1 MDIVGTRANTID
13 LHPGSHRCLGTNC
26 SPKRWIAAKN
36 GSGCEH
42 QTAVSATRVHVVSL
56 LGPREEEAMSG
67 IDDLLAQSNDRWAH
81 AVRRAHGIDD
91 KGLGEAV
98 RTYYTR
104 YFPAGLLVLVAA
116 GTLAGMLG
124 FGAAP
129 SDWPSYLIFGI
140 FLAAL
145 GVVVGGLIY
154 NSTKLVPAARVGRV
168 DVLLSLESEER
179 KQIRRQIAGKAAV
192 DPEHLSVA
200 RASAVQLRKGLAT
213 QLLLAPFFVCVFIP
227 QAARLTVR
235 GDPFSWFMAVGVVGV
250 LIGMAFL
257 IRDFRRTGRFLARTS
272 EG

>member
-1 MDIVGTRANTID
+1 MAVFKDASPFRQ
-13 LHPGSHRCLGTNC
+13 HWLG
-26 SPKRWIAAKN
+26 
-36 GSGCEH
+36 H
-42 QTAVSATRVHVVSL
+42 
-56 LGPREEEAMSG
+56 REEEAMSG
-67 IDDLLAQSNDRWAH
+67 IDDLLAQSNERWAH
-81 AVRRAHGIDD
+81 AVRRAQGIED

-104 YFPAGLLVLVAA
+104 YFHAGLLVLVAA
-116 GTLAGMLG
+116 ETLAGMLG

-129 SDWPSYLIFGI
+129 SDWASYLVFGS

-154 NSTKLVPAARVGRV
+154 NSKNVVPKAQVGRV

-179 KQIRRQIAGKAAV
+179 KQIRRQIAGQAAV

-213 QLLLAPFFVCVFIP
+213 QLLLAPFFVFTFIP
-227 QAARLTVR
+227 QAARLAVR
-235 GDPFSWFMAVGVVGV
+235 GDPFWWLMAVGVGGV

-257 IRDFRRTGRFLARTS
+257 IRDFHRTGRFLARTS
-272 EG
+272 ER